1 MSGGTW
7 GWRRSLVA
15 TTLGELAGFTNSA
28 KIGPVIHELDSPS
41 ACRTRGPVLVPPMAK
56 LEQPLVASDNPRLR
70 EQLIREV
77 RGPKDRPRFSLV
89 YERHVGGASAGVG
102 DLIGIRG
109 PNRFGAG

>member
-7 GWRRSLVA
+7 GVA
-15 TTLGELAGFTNSA
+15 TLAGRNPLGELASFTNPA

-56 LEQPLVASDNPRLR
+56 LEQPLVASDNPRR

-77 RGPKDRPRFSLV
+77 KGPKDRPRFSLV

-102 DLIGIRG
+102 DLIGTRG
-109 PNRFGAG
+109 PSLFGAG